1 MYQLLS
7 HTMSTTD
14 PAWPGEPTLKVEA
27 HSLIERGDNADT
39 YVLHLYNHFG
49 THIDAPKHFNPLGKR
64 ISKFPISTFV
74 FNKPLLLDIPKN
86 MGEILA
92 KEELIQ
98 YRDKIREADLLLIR
112 SGTYQWKQQK
122 PLEFASRG
130 PALHSEAAR
139 YLMEEFPSLRAI
151 GVDWLSIAS
160 PSFMPDGIYTHQ
172 YLLGRFHDH
181 HLFIIEDLNLKDLDA
196 KRLLRVF
203 AFPLL
208 VEGIDSAPAT
218 VVAEVTT

>member
-1 MYQLLS
+1 
-7 HTMSTTD
+7 
-14 PAWPGEPTLKVEA
+14 
-27 HSLIERGDNADT
+27 
-39 YVLHLYNHFG
+39 
-49 THIDAPKHFNPLGKR
+49 
-64 ISKFPISTFV
+64 V

-181 HLFIIEDLNLKDLDA
+181 HLFIIEDLNLKDLHA